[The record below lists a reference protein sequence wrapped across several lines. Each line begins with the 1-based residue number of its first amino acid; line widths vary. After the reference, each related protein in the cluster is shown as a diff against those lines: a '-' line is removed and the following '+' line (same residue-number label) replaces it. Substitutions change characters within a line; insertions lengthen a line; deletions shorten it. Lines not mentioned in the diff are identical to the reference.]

1 MKATQKSVVAAI
13 LVKSKERKSIMN
25 NLESSNDFEK
35 SFGSNQVALALID
48 ILYAQGTIDYELY
61 RSIQAKSKL
70 FVKADNA

>member
-1 MKATQKSVVAAI
+1 
-13 LVKSKERKSIMN
+13 MN
-25 NLESSNDFEK
+25 NPESSNDFVK

-61 RSIQAKSKL
+61 RNIQAKNKL

>member
-1 MKATQKSVVAAI
+1 MNAMRKSVVAAI

-25 NLESSNDFEK
+25 NPESSNDFEK
-35 SFGSNQVALALID
+35 PFGNNQVALALID

>member
-61 RSIQAKSKL
+61 RSIRAKSKL

>member
-1 MKATQKSVVAAI
+1 
-13 LVKSKERKSIMN
+13 MN
-25 NLESSNDFEK
+25 NPESSNDFVK

-61 RSIQAKSKL
+61 RSIQAKNKL